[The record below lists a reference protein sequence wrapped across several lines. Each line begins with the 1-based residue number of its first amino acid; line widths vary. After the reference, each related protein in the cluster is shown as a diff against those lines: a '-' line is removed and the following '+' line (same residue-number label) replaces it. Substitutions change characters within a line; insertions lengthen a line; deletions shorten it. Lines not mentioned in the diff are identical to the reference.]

1 MNDKEAA
8 ALIEEIGGI
17 LNRMRTAESILQLN
31 AIQDLANRRIFELW
45 TMRCE
50 ELKGRKNERQE
61 NDREDHRIPEADF

>member
-31 AIQDLANRRIFELW
+31 AIQDLASRRIFELW
-45 TMRCE
+45 TIRCE
-50 ELKGRKNERQE
+50 ELRKEKKEKNERPG
-61 NDREDHRIPEADF
+61 ND

>member
-17 LNRMRTAESILQLN
+17 LKRMLKAESIWQLN
-31 AIQDLANRRIFELW
+31 EIQSLANRRIFELW

-50 ELKGRKNERQE
+50 ELKGRKNERPE
-61 NDREDHRIPEADF
+61 ND